1 MASNPKFE
9 DKGRLWMFT
18 NTYKSNPSQPD
29 LTGGGEISG
38 AVIKELA
45 KYYNDNKPE
54 DGLIQLSCAAWDRK
68 DKNGK
73 NYKFVTFEIKKPRE
87 ANRVPDGST
96 SEPKEEDDIPF

>member
-1 MASNPKFE
+1 
-9 DKGRLWMFT
+9 
-18 NTYKSNPSQPD
+18 
-29 LTGGGEISG
+29 
-38 AVIKELA
+38 
-45 KYYNDNKPE
+45 
-54 DGLIQLSCAAWDRK
+54 DRK